1 MSGAQNLEMA
11 CPVGT
16 DLLSSTTGVL
26 VNQVHRWSGQC
37 QAFLEWQRR
46 YVLAEGANDQL
57 RARHESALDRL
68 LATGRILSAA
78 TSAPDFLDE
87 RAAGLVKGRLAQLR
101 ECWQVT
107 HPAMSAEDAESFL
120 MNQFPTKA

>member
-1 MSGAQNLEMA
+1 MSGAQNLGAA

-16 DLLSSTTGVL
+16 DLLSSMTDVL
-26 VNQVHRWSGQC
+26 VNQVHRWSEQC
-37 QAFLEWQRR
+37 QRFLEWQRR
-46 YVLAEGANDQL
+46 YVLVNEPDDQL

-78 TSAPDFLDE
+78 TSAPDFLDG
-87 RAAGLVKGRLAQLR
+87 RTAGLVKARMAQLH

-107 HPAMSAEDAESFL
+107 HSTMSAEDAERFL
-120 MNQFPTKA
+120 MTAFPSKF